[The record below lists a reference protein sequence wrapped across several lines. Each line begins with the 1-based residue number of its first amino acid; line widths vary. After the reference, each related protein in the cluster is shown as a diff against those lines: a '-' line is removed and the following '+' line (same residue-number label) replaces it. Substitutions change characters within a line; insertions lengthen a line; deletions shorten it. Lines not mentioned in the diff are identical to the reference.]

1 MAKEFFACYD
11 RIAESLSAVK
21 VVYFKIDQRTLRNRI
36 KKPLKSH
43 DSKRNPKEKASG
55 VEVEHSEV
63 DDLMLDIYDQHKQIE
78 NETSEISEKV
88 KIAKGEHKL
97 AAEKARDCAVERL
110 TETHKRNFQSP
121 KISNNRRSSS
131 GGDTIAY
138 LKEKPEKDFA
148 LRQEEINFR
157 KQELDISKSKEEAS
171 QKQIAQLIE
180 NAQQQTNTLKIL
192 LTKMVGKVWDYLF
205 VDIKVIC
212 ILHIFVL

>member
-1 MAKEFFACYD
+1 MAKDFFACYD

-55 VEVEHSEV
+55 VEVEHSEG

-88 KIAKGEHKL
+88 KIAKGED
-97 AAEKARDCAVERL
+97 KARDCAVERL
-110 TETHKRNFQSP
+110 TETHKRNFQSQ

-148 LRQEEINFR
+148 LRQEEINF
-157 KQELDISKSKEEAS
+157 
-171 QKQIAQLIE
+171 
-180 NAQQQTNTLKIL
+180 
-192 LTKMVGKVWDYLF
+192 
-205 VDIKVIC
+205 
-212 ILHIFVL
+212 